1 MTSSSDSAGSAQPA
15 DLREKAKPT
24 SPVREFTLRAVIL
37 GGIITLIF
45 TAANVYL
52 GLRVGLTFATSIP
65 AAVISMAILRNFK
78 DHSIQENNIVQTIA
92 SAAGTLSAIIFVLP
106 GLIMVGWWQGFPYW
120 TTAAVCAIGGILGVM
135 FSIPLRRALVTGSD
149 LPFPEGVAAAE
160 VLKVGDTQG
169 EQNAQ
174 VANAA
179 NAANAAAPAGT
190 NPGNTPGAYTAGT
203 NPGSTP
209 AADTAGTTG
218 AGTVIAESAGDGTG
232 RTSNASNTLNT
243 SSTSTDAHEENKQGL
258 RMIIVGALAS
268 AAMAILGAMKV
279 AATEIATFFRVGS
292 GGTMIGGSLSLA
304 LIGVGHLVGL
314 SVGIAMII
322 GLAISY
328 GVLLP
333 LRTSGLIP
341 AEGDIS
347 DIVSSTFASDVR
359 FIGAGAM
366 AIAAVWTLLK
376 IIGPIIKGIKDSMA
390 SSRARNAGQQVALT
404 EKDIPF
410 PVVASVTLASMIP
423 VGVLLWLFVKDSAI
437 THHMTGLII
446 LSIVYTLLVGLIV
459 ASICGY
465 MAGLI
470 GASNSPISGVGII
483 VVLSAALLIKV
494 VVGGEADADALV
506 AYTLFTAAVVF
517 GIATISNDNLQDL
530 KTGQLVGATPWK
542 QQVALVFGVIFGS
555 IVIPPILE
563 LMLKGFGFA
572 GAPGAGAD
580 ALPAP
585 QAALLSSVAKGI
597 FGNSLDWGLI
607 GLGAAI
613 GAVVILINEV
623 LSKTGKFSLPPLAV
637 GMGMYL
643 PASLTLVIPIGAL
656 LGYLYNKWA
665 DKQANAERTKR
676 MGVLMA
682 TGLIVGE
689 SLFGV
694 LNAGIIAA
702 TSDSSALAVVGE
714 DFEKTAQWIGLA
726 LFVVLVGMV
735 YNYLKK
741 SQAKTGVKTTAK

>member
-1 MTSSSDSAGSAQPA
+1 M
-15 DLREKAKPT
+15 RT

-78 DHSIQENNIVQTIA
+78 NHTIQENNIVQTIA

-160 VLKVGDTQG
+160 VLKVGDTHP
-169 EQNAQ
+169 ELS
-174 VANAA
+174 
-179 NAANAAAPAGT
+179 T
-190 NPGNTPGAYTAGT
+190 
-203 NPGSTP
+203 GSTTGTSDLSDSDATPAPTSSDP
-209 AADTAGTTG
+209 AAG
-218 AGTVIAESAGDGTG
+218 AMPSA
-232 RTSNASNTLNT
+232 A
-243 SSTSTDAHEENKQGL
+243 DANEENKQGL
-258 RMIIVGALAS
+258 RMIIVGAFAS
-268 AAMAILGAMKV
+268 AGMAILGAMKL
-279 AATEIATFFRVGS
+279 AATEISTFFRVGS
-292 GGTMIGGSLSLA
+292 GGTMVGGSLSLA

-314 SVGIAMII
+314 SVGISMII
-322 GLAISY
+322 GLIISY

-333 LRTSGLIP
+333 MHTSGLLP

-347 DIVSSTFASDVR
+347 DVVSSTFATDVR

-376 IIGPIIKGIKDSMA
+376 IIGPIIKGIKESLA
-390 SSRARNAGQQVALT
+390 SSRARQAGETVALT

-410 PVVASVTLASMIP
+410 PVVAGVTLGSMIP
-423 VGVLLWLFVKDSAI
+423 VGILLWLFVKDSAI
-437 THHMTGLII
+437 THHMSGLII

-494 VVGGEADADALV
+494 VIGGEADANALV

-542 QQVALVFGVIFGS
+542 QQLALVFGVIFGS

-613 GAVVILINEV
+613 GAVVIVINEI

-656 LGYLYNKWA
+656 LGYLFNKWA
-665 DKQANAERTKR
+665 DKQENAERTKR

-694 LNAGIIAA
+694 INAGIIAA
-702 TSDSSALAVVGE
+702 TSNGDALAVVGE
-714 DFEKTAQWIGLA
+714 EFEKNAQWIGLA
-726 LFVVLVGMV
+726 LFIALTALV
-735 YNYLKK
+735 YNYVKK
-741 SQAKTGVKTTAK
+741 SQAQKNQVTEAA